1 MFANTNM
8 GCTNSATAPDVCK
21 TPPLAVPVP
30 YPNIALST
38 MHIPNVPNV
47 IISGGLAEN
56 LLTPGTISNG
66 DEPGVL
72 GGVVSGVFIGPD
84 TPVLGSLKVLM
95 GTAFA
100 THLTGLTTH
109 NGKVPNTVG
118 MTISPAQACVVIL
131 S

>member
-8 GCTNSATAPDVCK
+8 GCMNMATVPDVCK

-30 YPNIALST
+30 YPNIAMST

-47 IISGGLAEN
+47 IICGGLAEN

-66 DEPGVL
+66 DEPGAM

-84 TPVLGSLKVLM
+84 TYTLGSVKVLM

-100 THLTGLTTH
+100 THLTSLTAQ

-118 MTISPAQACVVIL
+118 MTITPAQACVLIL